1 MRRQVSRRAVLASSG
16 GAFALLATHSRW
28 YASILMSDHGD
39 TQLDVQMTRK
49 PRRVAAI
56 LLSLLSAG
64 LGHVAIGYWRR
75 AIFWYGMLLCTW
87 TAVFLSILLAAPWA
101 MWMVIM
107 LGWALQIVATV
118 DVVLLPRCRPLPRPK
133 LVGLVAGAVT
143 AMVSVGPF
151 LARTHIAEAFRVPN
165 TSMYPTVERGDHIMT
180 VKLAAGFTRGDVV
193 VFRNPQDRNVRFVK
207 RIVAVA
213 DDKLELRDGQL
224 IVNDRPVARESTDLP
239 CEHEADEG
247 TCRIWR
253 ENLDGH
259 SYRVAVDVAPHTED
273 LPSVHVPA
281 GHVFVLGDHR
291 DHSRDSRDFGALPIS
306 LAESEA
312 RFVWWSSGPEGV
324 RWSRINQR
332 VE

>member
-1 MRRQVSRRAVLASSG
+1 
-16 GAFALLATHSRW
+16 
-28 YASILMSDHGD
+28 MSDHGD
-39 TQLDVQMTRK
+39 TQLDVQTTRK

-56 LLSLLSAG
+56 LLSLFSAG
-64 LGHVAIGYWRR
+64 LGHVPIGYWRR
-75 AIFWYGMLLCTW
+75 AIFWYGILLCTG
-87 TAVFLSILLAAPWA
+87 TVGFLSILLAAPWA
-101 MWMVIM
+101 V
-107 LGWALQIVATV
+107 WAAIAVAWTMQIVATV
-118 DVVLLPRCRPLPRPK
+118 DVVLLPRCRLLPRPRSVF
-133 LVGLVAGAVT
+133 LATAAVAAMGAV
-143 AMVSVGPF
+143 MSFVV
-151 LARTHIAEAFRVPN
+151 RTHIAEALQVPS

-180 VKLAAGFTRGDVV
+180 VKLAASFARGDVV

-224 IVNDRPVARESTDLP
+224 IVNDRPVVRESTDLP

-291 DHSRDSRDFGALPIS
+291 DHSRDSRDFGALPIA
-306 LAESEA
+306 LVEGRA